1 MRLLFTIYD
10 LRFTSYELRVTNY
23 ELRTT
28 NYELRTTNYELRTTI
43 WMLAR
48 YARDMRS
55 ECAAEFWGQGKLLAR
70 KRPESRHAEP
80 AALLNRQWF
89 VILMTCFLHPEETHG
104 KWVE

>member
-1 MRLLFTIYD
+1 MNGTPVPRKTRFRQAVGGTGGALFTIYD
-10 LRFTSYELRVTNY
+10 IRF
-23 ELRTT
+23 
-28 NYELRTTNYELRTTI
+28 TI

-55 ECAAEFWGQGKLLAR
+55 EYAAEFLEQGKLLAE